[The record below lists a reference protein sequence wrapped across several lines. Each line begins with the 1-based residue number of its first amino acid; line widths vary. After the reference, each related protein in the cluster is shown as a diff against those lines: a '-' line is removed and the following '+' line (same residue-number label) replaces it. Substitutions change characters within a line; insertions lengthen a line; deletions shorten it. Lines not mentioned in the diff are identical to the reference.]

1 MSPRAI
7 RQVAVAVSVV
17 GIAGI
22 IYGSIA
28 DNNGV
33 AVTAG
38 LVSAVGA
45 LVIILV
51 TSVAGPERLRKHATP
66 VVFDEEQAAD
76 VEARVGRLVAAGADE
91 AEVRELVRA
100 VLGVARSV
108 ERR

>member
-7 RQVAVAVSVV
+7 RQIAVVVSLA

-28 DNNGV
+28 DNNGL

-38 LVSAVGA
+38 LVTAVGA

-51 TSVAGPERLRKHATP
+51 TSVAGPDRLRKDPSPVSSTRSERPTSRRRSSDWSTP
-66 VVFDEEQAAD
+66 APTST
-76 VEARVGRLVAAGADE
+76 L
-91 AEVRELVRA
+91 
-100 VLGVARSV
+100 
-108 ERR
+108 

>member
-7 RQVAVAVSVV
+7 RQIAVAVSLA

-28 DNNGV
+28 ENNGV
-33 AVTAG
+33 AVTSG
-38 LVSAVGA
+38 LVTAVGA

-51 TSVAGPERLRKHATP
+51 TSVAGPERLRKDPSP
-66 VVFDEEQAAD
+66 VVFDEERAAD
-76 VEARVGRLVAAGADE
+76 VEARVQRLVDAGASED
-91 AEVRELVRA
+91 EVRDLVRS

>member
-7 RQVAVAVSVV
+7 RQIAVVVSLV

-28 DNNGV
+28 DNNGL

-38 LVSAVGA
+38 LVTAVGA

-51 TSVAGPERLRKHATP
+51 TSVAGPDRLRKDPSP
-66 VVFDEEQAAD
+66 VIFDEERAAD
-76 VEARVGRLVAAGADE
+76 VEAKVQRLVDAGADE
-91 AEVRELVRA
+91 HAVRDLVRA